1 MNKDESDDN
10 MSEGETE
17 QQSMLRLAQ
26 QRKLT
31 SENIIQANITAISQ
45 NLH

>member
-31 SENIIQANITAISQ
+31 SENIIQANIKAISQ